1 MKCQGCHKKRNKNRK
16 NNALS
21 YKRKTRN
28 QRKRKFYMNKPKSKK
43 KRNEIKS
50 VHFLS
55 TKAKITIDYT
65 TLREASIRL
74 HSCMTPN
81 LNFNIDWKFYYDETN
96 NFKKLHIKN
105 RDDFNANIESNFVLG
120 GLCHDR
126 SDEIDE
132 ALLFSNIKLQKTANE
147 VKLTHIANG
156 DFLNMLKSSKLTCF
170 LENLSAM
177 PLYLHYQSL
186 NPLYYSLVDI
196 IDSNHN
202 EKFFKFNRV
211 LKATIYDVLKS
222 NLSKTKEIIKSY
234 GYPNISKNDVRNFIH
249 DLIDLTEDELK
260 KSSFLGEKK
269 RFGLLLE
276 FLRDTEDIDE
286 LVFLSDEDEYIMIK
300 RLNELYSQNTVMFI
314 NSEHIFDNESDVQNS
329 FAEVK
334 MVYKDKDICNYSF
347 VDSKSSVLVQASD
360 VIIGVIGKLFSFI
373 KHIDISLLSDV
384 ISNMNEI
391 QIKNLDLLLTLYN
404 KSINRNPSFINSI
417 ESDSE
422 LVKLNALNR
431 IRCTK

>member
-1 MKCQGCHKKRNKNRK
+1 MKQYSCRKKRNKSRK
-16 NNALS
+16 NVFS
-21 YKRKTRN
+21 YKRKTRS
-28 QRKRKFYMNKPKSKK
+28 QRKRKVYMNKPKSKK
-43 KRNEIKS
+43 KRNEIKAI
-50 VHFLS
+50 HFFC
-55 TKAKITIDYT
+55 TKAKTTIDYT
-65 TLREASIRL
+65 TLRETSIRL

-81 LNFNIDWKFYYDETN
+81 LNFDIDWKFYYDETN

-126 SDEIDE
+126 SDKIDE
-132 ALLFSNIKLQKTANE
+132 TLIFSNIKLQKTTNE
-147 VKLTHIANG
+147 VKLAHIANG
-156 DFLNMLKSSKLTCF
+156 DFLDMLKSSKLTCF
-170 LENLSAM
+170 LENLRAM

-202 EKFFKFNRV
+202 NKFLKSNRV
-211 LKATIYDVLKS
+211 LKATIYDVLKR
-222 NLSKTKEIIKSY
+222 NLSKTKEIFKSY
-234 GYPNISKNDVRNFIH
+234 GYPNIGKNDVRDFIY
-249 DLIDLTEDELK
+249 DLIDLTEGELK
-260 KSSFLGEKK
+260 ESSFIEEKI
-269 RFGLLLE
+269 RLGLLLE
-276 FLRDTEDIDE
+276 FLRDTEDGDE
-286 LVFLSDEDEYIMIK
+286 LIFLSDEDEYIMIK
-300 RLNELYSQNTVMFI
+300 RLNELYSHNTVMFI

-329 FAEVK
+329 FSEVN
-334 MVYKDKDICNYSF
+334 MVYKGKDICNYSF

-373 KHIDISLLSDV
+373 RRIDISLLGDV
-384 ISNMNEI
+384 ISNMNEL

-404 KSINRNPSFINSI
+404 KSLKRNPSFINSI

-422 LVKLNALNR
+422 LVKLNELNR